1 MLNKNIIINLI
12 QILKFEGG
20 LYIDKRKK
28 IKYKGKSYSIKV
40 DTYPN
45 DRICINLI
53 NKNDIKELTINLKDE
68 YLENGKIFLDPAIK
82 TNGLFKE
89 LKKTRIIKDIC
100 GILNYNYVN
109 VPIATLNMGILRKY
123 DNIGVSNYLDKIS
136 NYRNHFD
143 E

>member
-1 MLNKNIIINLI
+1 M
-12 QILKFEGG
+12 
-20 LYIDKRKK
+20 YIDKRKK

-68 YLENGKIFLDPAIK
+68 YLENGKILLDPAIK

-89 LKKTRIIKDIC
+89 LKKTRIIKDVC
-100 GILNYNYVN
+100 GMLNYNYVN

>member
-1 MLNKNIIINLI
+1 M
-12 QILKFEGG
+12 
-20 LYIDKRKK
+20 YIDKRKK

-68 YLENGKIFLDPAIK
+68 YLESGKIFLDPAIK

-89 LKKTRIIKDIC
+89 LKRTRIIKDVC
-100 GILNYNYVN
+100 GMLNYNYVN

>member
-1 MLNKNIIINLI
+1 M
-12 QILKFEGG
+12 
-20 LYIDKRKK
+20 YIDKRKK
-28 IKYKGKSYSIKV
+28 IKNKGKSYSIKV

-89 LKKTRIIKDIC
+89 LKRTRIIKDVC
-100 GILNYNYVN
+100 GMLNYNYVN

>member
-28 IKYKGKSYSIKV
+28 IKNKGKSYSIKV

-89 LKKTRIIKDIC
+89 LKRTRIIKDVC
-100 GILNYNYVN
+100 GMLNYNYVN

>member
-1 MLNKNIIINLI
+1 M
-12 QILKFEGG
+12 
-20 LYIDKRKK
+20 YIDKRKK

-82 TNGLFKE
+82 TNGLVKE